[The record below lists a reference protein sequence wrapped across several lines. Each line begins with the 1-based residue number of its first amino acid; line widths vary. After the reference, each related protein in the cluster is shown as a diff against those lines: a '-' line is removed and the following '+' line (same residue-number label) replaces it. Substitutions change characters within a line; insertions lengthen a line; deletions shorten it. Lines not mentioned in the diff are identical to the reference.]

1 MYNDERPIDSIDL
14 LFMPG
19 RVHDVINSLEL
30 GHSWERLPTTKIN
43 SSGGERLR
51 AKGISLIPHQP
62 RTTIVGELDD
72 TDIGSPMIIDG
83 QTHMIVDI
91 DKKEREEQGQVRE
104 VISEIFPV
112 AVVIVTLALTFAVLP
127 TILRNISDNFLSLSI
142 IGLCLLA
149 IFKVSMWAY
158 RQSSFGSDTTV
169 TLEAVPVW
177 IHYSQ
182 DLETVSTNLPSRR
195 TDFIESVQAACIYGN
210 VTMLHEAH
218 NIVNQAQETWRKG
231 FKHPEDS

>member
-1 MYNDERPIDSIDL
+1 MHNDERPIDSIDL

-19 RVHDVINSLEL
+19 RVHDVINYLEL
-30 GHSWERLPTTKIN
+30 GHSWERRPTTKIN

-62 RTTIVGELDD
+62 QATVVVELDD
-72 TDIGSPMIIDG
+72 TDIGSPMIING

-104 VISEIFPV
+104 VLSEIFPV
-112 AVVIVTLALTFAVLP
+112 AVVISTLALCFAVLP
-127 TILRNISDNFLSLSI
+127 MILRNISDNFLSLSI
-142 IGLCLLA
+142 IGLWCLA
-149 IFKVSMWAY
+149 IFKVGMWAY
-158 RQSSFGSDTTV
+158 RKASINSDTTV
-169 TLEAVPVW
+169 TIEAVPVW

-210 VTMLHEAH
+210 ATMLHEAH
-218 NIVNQAQETWRKG
+218 SIVNQAQETWRKG

>member
-14 LFMPG
+14 LFVPG

-30 GHSWERLPTTKIN
+30 GHSWERLPTTKIK

-62 RTTIVGELDD
+62 QTTIVGELDD
-72 TDIGSPMIIDG
+72 TDIGSPMTING

-104 VISEIFPV
+104 AFTELLPV
-112 AVVIVTLALTFAVLP
+112 AVVIGTAALSFSALP
-127 TILRNISDNFLSLSI
+127 MILNNISDSFSSLFI
-142 IGLCLLA
+142 IGLWLLA
-149 IFKVSMWAY
+149 ISRVGMWAY
-158 RQSSFGSDTTV
+158 RKASFDSDTTV
-169 TLEAVPVW
+169 TIEAVPVW
-177 IHYSQ
+177 IHYRE
-182 DLETVSTNLPSRR
+182 DLETVSANLPSRR

-218 NIVNQAQETWRKG
+218 SIVNQAQETWRKG
-231 FKHPEDS
+231 FKHPEDY

>member
-1 MYNDERPIDSIDL
+1 MYNDERPIDAIDL

-19 RVHDVINSLEL
+19 RVHDVIHSLEL
-30 GHSWERLPTTKIN
+30 GHSWERLPTTKIT

-51 AKGISLIPHQP
+51 AKGITLIPYQP
-62 RTTIVGELDD
+62 QTTIVGELDD
-72 TDIGSPMIIDG
+72 TDIGSPMIING

-91 DKKEREEQGQVRE
+91 DKKKREEQGKVRE
-104 VISEIFPV
+104 VLNEIFPV
-112 AVVIVTLALTFAVLP
+112 AVVISILTLSYASLP
-127 TILRNISDNFLSLSI
+127 AILSNLSDGFLSMFI
-142 IGLCLLA
+142 IGLWFLA
-149 IFKVSMWAY
+149 IFKVGMWAY
-158 RQSSFGSDTTV
+158 SKSSFGNDTTV
-169 TLEAVPVW
+169 TLEVVPVW

-210 VTMLHEAH
+210 TTMLHEADS
-218 NIVNQAQETWRKG
+218 IVKQAQEAWRKG